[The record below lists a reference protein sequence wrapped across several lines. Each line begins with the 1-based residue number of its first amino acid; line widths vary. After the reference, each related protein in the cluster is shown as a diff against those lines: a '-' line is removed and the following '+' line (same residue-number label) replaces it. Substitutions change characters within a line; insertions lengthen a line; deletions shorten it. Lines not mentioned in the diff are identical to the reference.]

1 MVQELSFLTA
11 GMKFYVNKKLFFSKD
26 GLKDMIIDRVTDPLT
41 NLVYMSGESDGFMI
55 DIAFQFENK
64 SSERIYA
71 FTNNIP
77 NREGGTH
84 ITGFKSAFTISMNR
98 LARAYGLIDDKHDNL
113 NGDMMRR
120 GITLA
125 VSIKMSKAPVF
136 QGQTKEKLMTA
147 EARGAVSKLVNEMFD
162 KAITKTDAKLI
173 VDRALVEQKAEE
185 AAKRSREAAKKM
197 ASGGKDMKAI
207 KDLPSKLADCRDR
220 NGELWILE
228 GDSAAGSAKIMS
240 RPSKTQAIMPL
251 RGKVLNTHDKELADI
266 IKNREVKDI
275 MTALGTGVA
284 DQFNIR
290 NMRYNKVVILADAD
304 SDGAHINLLIL
315 TIFVKHM
322 PELIKQGKIYMALPP
337 LYKLSSRGKNYYY
350 YTDEELANS
359 KIKGEITRFKGIG
372 EMDAQELWDT
382 TMDPKQRKLIR
393 LTTDNFDET
402 VELFDTLMG
411 KSSSVRRAFINDND
425 LLEVAGDYFGE
436 EEID

>member
-1 MVQELSFLTA
+1 M
-11 GMKFYVNKKLFFSKD
+11 
-26 GLKDMIIDRVTDPLT
+26 
-41 NLVYMSGESDGFMI
+41 
-55 DIAFQFENK
+55 
-64 SSERIYA
+64 
-71 FTNNIP
+71 
-77 NREGGTH
+77 
-84 ITGFKSAFTISMNR
+84 
-98 LARAYGLIDDKHDNL
+98 
-113 NGDMMRR
+113 
-120 GITLA
+120 
-125 VSIKMSKAPVF
+125 
-136 QGQTKEKLMTA
+136 
-147 EARGAVSKLVNEMFD
+147 
-162 KAITKTDAKLI
+162 
-173 VDRALVEQKAEE
+173 
-185 AAKRSREAAKKM
+185 
-197 ASGGKDMKAI
+197 
-207 KDLPSKLADCRDR
+207 
-220 NGELWILE
+220 
-228 GDSAAGSAKIMS
+228 DSAAGSAKS
-240 RPSKTQAIMPL
+240 CRDPKTQAIMPL

-322 PELIKQGKIYMALPP
+322 PELIKQGKIYIALPP

-411 KSSSVRRAFINDND
+411 KSSAARRAFINDND